1 MSGPSQDPKP
11 KKSSGDLKISLTPAG
26 LFVVAMIV
34 FFFAGGIFAYVQLV
48 TRSLQNRP
56 PPPPDGQKSPPSG
69 YFFPAATVSPTLTPS
84 ASPLPTATP
93 KASEVSATPSPSPT
107 AEAPSPTPTP
117 TPEPATPSPSPSPT
131 ATPAPSPTP
140 VVLESPPPSPTGS
153 ASSESSADSA
163 AEPLPTVTKNAGEEE
178 RVRKEVL
185 ARIDLLKELTAKE
198 KDYLYAQ
205 VERARGFT
213 KLAIIPFVRGR
224 TKPEQYQI
232 DHMLSFLEK
241 PDFKKLFED
250 PTVVLVIAA
259 YADKQ
264 GSDEQNLQISRE
276 RATNLMKVL
285 QTQGHVTNTI
295 RAVGMGGLDF
305 FDKNDAEKNRIA
317 EIWLVAP

>member
-1 MSGPSQDPKP
+1 MSGPRDPKS
-11 KKSSGDLKISLTPAG
+11 KQSGENVKISLTPAG
-26 LFVVAMIV
+26 LFVLAMIV

-48 TRSLQNRP
+48 THSLQRNP
-56 PPPPDGQKSPPSG
+56 PPPPDALKSSPPG
-69 YFFPAATVSPTLTPS
+69 YFSKGPTPS
-84 ASPLPTATP
+84 ATLSISSGTPQATFAPTPKPTETPATP
-93 KASEVSATPSPSPT
+93 TPT
-107 AEAPSPTPTP
+107 QALETPSPTPTAS
-117 TPEPATPSPSPSPT
+117 PEIITPSPSPT
-131 ATPAPSPTP
+131 ATPTEDPTPSP
-140 VVLESPPPSPTGS
+140 ESTAEQG
-153 ASSESSADSA
+153 
-163 AEPLPTVTKNAGEEE
+163 AEPLPSVTKNAEEEE

-185 ARIDLLKELTAKE
+185 TRIDLLKELTPKE

-241 PDFKKLFED
+241 PEFKKLFED
-250 PTVVLVIAA
+250 PTVVLVVAA

-264 GSDEQNLQISRE
+264 GSDEQNLQISKD
-276 RATNLMKVL
+276 RATNLMKIL
-285 QTQGHVTNTI
+285 QTQGHVTNTV